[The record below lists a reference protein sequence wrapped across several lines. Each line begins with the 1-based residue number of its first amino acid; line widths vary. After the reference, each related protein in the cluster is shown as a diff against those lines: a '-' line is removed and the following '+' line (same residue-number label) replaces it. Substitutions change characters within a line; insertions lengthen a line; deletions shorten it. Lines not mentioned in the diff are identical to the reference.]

1 MKQSTQRQRVKS
13 QRRSSGV
20 CVTTNR
26 KMWRKLRATEKRE
39 CIRGVEDK
47 RADSLNDKG
56 EVRDLRH
63 KMGGKE

>member
-1 MKQSTQRQRVKS
+1 M
-13 QRRSSGV
+13 
-20 CVTTNR
+20 TTNR

-56 EVRDLRH
+56 EERDLRH
-63 KMGGKE
+63 KMGGKEYDVHQHINREKHRKNRE

>member
-1 MKQSTQRQRVKS
+1 M
-13 QRRSSGV
+13 
-20 CVTTNR
+20 TTNR

-56 EVRDLRH
+56 EERDLRH
-63 KMGGKE
+63 KMGGIEYDVHQHINREKHRKNRE

>member
-1 MKQSTQRQRVKS
+1 M
-13 QRRSSGV
+13 
-20 CVTTNR
+20 TTNR